1 MNKIL
6 KIFSNKKILLCSIL
20 LVVCVIGLIVLK
32 SSSTESSATSESSAE
47 ISSDDYINSIETRIE
62 DIVQSVK
69 GVKNA
74 KCLVYTN
81 SSIEIEYAYDTTE
94 SNVSDSEYQ
103 KNSAIVFEKNGSK
116 QVPVVIKKTY
126 PKIVGIL
133 VVASGVEDEK
143 TRISIVNALA
153 SVFDININSIEVLSG
168 N

>member
-32 SSSTESSATSESSAE
+32 SSSTESSAISESGTE
-47 ISSDDYINSIETRIE
+47 LSSDDYINSIETRIE
-62 DIVQSVK
+62 NIVQSVK